1 MNNYEN
7 MSAADLRLIAR
18 EYNMPGAWKANKSQ
32 MIAWL
37 NENVTED
44 EEPETEE
51 TLVPMPGTDK
61 LADLKDEINEIEEE
75 EIDEETQDEIEEEEP
90 QIEEEINN
98 EPETKET
105 TTEIAAKKNIL
116 NAYNW
121 IMGGNENDVS
131 DGNKTEDEFKDWI
144 ENEAFDEILDEA
156 LTTRYGDGISGGNA
170 PSCMR
175 KVTKEFCARYLLTL
189 FHEDGHE
196 IDPEIKPAQK
206 GHAAPKRGALIEF
219 NGKEQNICAWGK
231 ELGISANTLYGRI
244 YNMGWTIEEAFTTP
258 AGAKRQKK
266 KDQEEA

>member
-37 NENVTED
+37 EENVH
-44 EEPETEE
+44 ETEE
-51 TLVPMPGTDK
+51 EIVEETTEEIETV
-61 LADLKDEINEIEEE
+61 DEINEIEEE
-75 EIDEETQDEIEEEEP
+75 EIDEETQEEIEEEEP
-90 QIEEEINN
+90 QIEEEIDD

-189 FHEDGHE
+189 FHEDGHD

-258 AGAKRQKK
+258 AGARRQKK

>member
-37 NENVTED
+37 EENVHET
-44 EEPETEE
+44 EEPETEGN
-51 TLVPMPGTDK
+51 LVPMPGIDK

-75 EIDEETQDEIEEEEP
+75 EP
-90 QIEEEINN
+90 QIEEEEEIND

-105 TTEIAAKKNIL
+105 AAEIAAKKNIL

-121 IMGGNENDVS
+121 IVGGNENDVS
-131 DGNKTEDEFKDWI
+131 DGNMTADEFNDWI

-196 IDPEIKPAQK
+196 IEVEIKPAQK

-258 AGAKRQKK
+258 AGARRQKK